1 MRTQLATLIGSRICH
16 DLISPIGAI
25 GNGVELLGL
34 TGSSDDNSPELD
46 LISQSVEN
54 ANAKIRYFR
63 IAFGSTSTKQFL
75 GRQEVLSVLAASAK
89 GGRFSYF
96 WQIESDQPRSEVQI
110 AFLLMQCFE
119 TALPMGGNIHVRL
132 NGQQWELKANGPR
145 LAMDPAIWAA
155 LTDPQ
160 VAMDHTAAQVQFALL
175 PSVLTEVGKTLE
187 ISVQDET
194 ICARF

>member
-34 TGSSDDNSPELD
+34 TGSTDDNSPELD

-63 IAFGSTSTKQFL
+63 ISFGATSTKHFL
-75 GRQEVLSVLAASAK
+75 GRQEVLSILAASAK
-89 GGRFSYF
+89 GGRFAYF
-96 WQIESDQPRSEVQI
+96 WQIETDQPRSEIQI

-119 TALPMGGNIHVRL
+119 TALPMGGDIHIRL
-132 NGQQWELKANGPR
+132 NGDQWELKANGPR
-145 LAMDPAIWAA
+145 LAMEPALWAA

-160 VAMDHTAAQVQFALL
+160 VTIAHTAAQVQFALL
-175 PSVLTEVGKTLE
+175 PNVLAEVGKTLE
-187 ISVQDET
+187 ISVQDEKV
-194 ICARF
+194 CARF